1 MTPIWSQKGVKKL
14 EKWIKQSMRSNK
26 NFLSRGS
33 FSTYALHVPRN
44 HQVAPV
50 YAHKMQNHK
59 QQILHLGK
67 VHVGKMH
74 LSEVHL
80 SEVHV

>member
-1 MTPIWSQKGVKKL
+1 MRQKRRTL
-14 EKWIKQSMRSNK
+14 RPT
-26 NFLSRGS
+26 F
-33 FSTYALHVPRN
+33 YPLHVPRD

-50 YAHKMQNHK
+50 YAHKVQNNK

-67 VHVGKMH
+67 VHVGKVH
-74 LSEVHL
+74 LGEVHVGEVHL